1 MRRIPNFVLLRTFE
15 AAARLESFSGAAA
28 ELNLT
33 PSAVSHQIKELEAYL
48 GRPLFERLHRRVT
61 LTTDGR
67 QFARNLSGTFDSI
80 ESAWQDLAAP
90 STRLDLIVH
99 CAPSFATNWLGPRI
113 KNLVAIYPQMR
124 LTILSDAEPVD
135 LIKRREVDVIISYCG
150 YLQRDEISTFPVGVD
165 EFAPMCAPEVR
176 NRFSTDR
183 DTVLNS
189 VPIESRGSCISWS
202 TWYGRTG
209 IRQPISPALTFD
221 RLSMKIAAAA
231 DGLGVVLESTS
242 LAERELADGRLIKM
256 NGIHEGVIIRE
267 SHFISVRKREM
278 ETWKINA
285 FLQWLKSE
293 WNLSTQRSNKQ
304 KS

>member
-1 MRRIPNFVLLRTFE
+1 MRRIPNLVLLRTFE

-33 PSAVSHQIKELEAYL
+33 PSAVSHQIKELEEYL

-61 LTTDGR
+61 LTTNGR

-113 KNLVAIYPQMR
+113 KRLVAIYPQMR
-124 LTILSDAEPVD
+124 LSILSDAEPVD
-135 LIKRREVDVIISYCG
+135 LIKRREVDVTISYCG
-150 YLQRDEISTFPVGVD
+150 YLQRDEISTSPVGPD
-165 EFAPMCAPEVR
+165 EFVPMCAPDLR
-176 NRFSTDR
+176 NEFSSDR
-183 DTVLNS
+183 EAILNS

-202 TWYGRTG
+202 AWYGRTG

-256 NGIHEGVIIRE
+256 NGIQDSVIIRE

-278 ETWKINA
+278 DTWKINA
-285 FLQWLKSE
+285 FVQWIKSE
-293 WNLSTQRSNKQ
+293 WNLSTQCS
-304 KS
+304 SS